1 MEQDLIQIFEL
12 FLALA
17 AAVVAFW
24 QHRQKLVA
32 VDTKDE
38 ALIERDLA
46 EARQWESEALKDN
59 VISFFDPEDESV
71 VKAPPEVAARSWKM
85 SDETKRWIICR
96 AHGRGPG
103 IAAEADRGCGRAEED
118 PVPDLGARVL
128 LRDRVRVI
136 EGRWER
142 GVNMGYKY
150 T

>member
-32 VDTKDE
+32 VDAKDE
-38 ALIERDLA
+38 ALVERDLA

-71 VKAPPEVAARSWKM
+71 VKAPPEVA
-85 SDETKRWIICR
+85 
-96 AHGRGPG
+96 GPG
-103 IAAEADRGCGRAEED
+103 PGGEQLTISLKGPGTG
-118 PVPDLGARVL
+118 LGVL
-128 LRDRVRVI
+128 Q
-136 EGRWER
+136 
-142 GVNMGYKY
+142 
-150 T
+150 